1 MYTSKILTLMLSA
14 LLITSFSFAQ
24 ESAELVKDVKNT
36 MIKKKP
42 QSSSTVAGFIAAS
55 KDHST
60 LLKALTAAE
69 LVETFSGSDAF
80 TVFAPTNAA
89 FDKLPDGILEK
100 LLGASDKT
108 MLQDILKFHVVS
120 GSLSSSDLAK
130 AIEEGKGRAVLS
142 TIAGGTLTASMK
154 DGKVFLT
161 DASGNMAQVTAA
173 DAKQSN
179 GIVHVVDT
187 VVLPN

>member
-1 MYTSKILTLMLSA
+1 MLSA
-14 LLITSFSFAQ
+14 LLVTTFSFAQ
-24 ESAELVKDVKNT
+24 ESAQLVKETKKT
-36 MIKKKP
+36 MTKKVP
-42 QSSSTVAGFIAAS
+42 NPTNTVAAFIATS

-69 LVETFSGSDAF
+69 LVKTFSGSDAF

-100 LLGASDKT
+100 LLDPSSKT
-108 MLQDILKFHVVS
+108 MLQDILKFHVVA
-120 GSLSSSDLAK
+120 GAVSSTDLVK
-130 AIEEGKGRAVLS
+130 AIEEGRGNAKI
-142 TIAGGTLTASMK
+142 TMINGGTLTASIK
-154 DGKVFLT
+154 DGKVYLT
-161 DASGNMAQVTAA
+161 DASGNMAQVTTA

-179 GIVHVVDT
+179 GIVHVIDN